1 MLAIIST
8 LNTVTSSHIMQPV
21 FLGLLFRFIRRM
33 WLSRNCSIT
42 PEMLQFYAGA
52 EAPLQIHLAALAGGL
67 FKLSESIPQKT
78 SMLKAEVTHSYLT
91 GQERGKHSFSKI
103 NSREL
108 NETDVCAHCSHAN

>member
-21 FLGLLFRFIRRM
+21 FLGLLFRFFRRM

-78 SMLKAEVTHSYLT
+78 SILKAEVTHSYLLAKK
-91 GQERGKHSFSKI
+91 E
-103 NSREL
+103 
-108 NETDVCAHCSHAN
+108 ANTPSAK

>member
-1 MLAIIST
+1 MLAITST
-8 LNTVTSSHIMQPV
+8 LNTVMSSHVMQPV

-42 PEMLQFYAGA
+42 PEMLQFYASA

-78 SMLKAEVTHSYLT
+78 SMLKAEVTHSYLPAKK
-91 GQERGKHSFSKI
+91 E
-103 NSREL
+103 
-108 NETDVCAHCSHAN
+108 ANTPSAK